1 MRKIAIMIFVALLPW
16 AADAQEGFKIV
27 GKLGGT
33 LGGDL
38 VLAGNTPAGLV
49 KLAEAK
55 MENGNFL
62 FIGRVDSLMPA
73 YILTAEQQS
82 VATLMLEN
90 QEYTVVAGEN
100 GIEVEGG
107 GEAQRILSQFDLINQ
122 QILRENMKAEQEL
135 KAAYAEQNSMKLQAL
150 QQQYQKKLVELAKA
164 QDVLMTTF
172 KDSPVT
178 AYVIANGMGQMDYV
192 SLQEVYD
199 RLGEPAKNSV
209 YGELIVR
216 QLDFLKQVEVGSV
229 APDFKAANL
238 AGDTLSLHGAKGK
251 LKLVDFWASWCGP
264 CRAEMPN
271 LRKLYKKYH
280 GKGLEIFAVSLDDKR
295 ANWEQAS
302 RDEQIKWLNVS
313 DLSGWRSPIAAR
325 YLVRA
330 IPATFLLDGENR
342 IIAKDLRGKELEK
355 KVMEVL
361 GK

>member
-1 MRKIAIMIFVALLPW
+1 M
-16 AADAQEGFKIV
+16 
-27 GKLGGT
+27 
-33 LGGDL
+33 
-38 VLAGNTPAGLV
+38 
-49 KLAEAK
+49 
-55 MENGNFL
+55 
-62 FIGRVDSLMPA
+62 
-73 YILTAEQQS
+73 
-82 VATLMLEN
+82 
-90 QEYTVVAGEN
+90 
-100 GIEVEGG
+100 
-107 GEAQRILSQFDLINQ
+107 
-122 QILRENMKAEQEL
+122 
-135 KAAYAEQNSMKLQAL
+135 
-150 QQQYQKKLVELAKA
+150 
-164 QDVLMTTF
+164 
-172 KDSPVT
+172 
-178 AYVIANGMGQMDYV
+178 
-192 SLQEVYD
+192 
-199 RLGEPAKNSV
+199 
-209 YGELIVR
+209 IVR
-216 QLDFLKQVEVGSV
+216 QLDFLKQVEVGSI

>member
-1 MRKIAIMIFVALLPW
+1 MIFAALLPW
-16 AADAQEGFKIV
+16 VANAQGGYKII

-38 VLAGNTPAGLV
+38 ILAGNTPAGLV

-90 QEYTVVAGEN
+90 LEYTVVAGEN

-107 GEAQRILSQFDLINQ
+107 GEAQRILSRFDAVNQ
-122 QILRENMKAEQEL
+122 QILRENMKAEQEV
-135 KAAYAEQNSMKLQAL
+135 KAAYSEQNMMKLQAL
-150 QQQYQKKLVELAKA
+150 QQQFQKRLVELAKE
-164 QDVLMTTF
+164 QDALMAAY

-178 AYVIANGMGQMDYV
+178 AYVIANGMEQMDYP
-192 SLQEVYD
+192 SLKEVYD
-199 RLGEPAKNSV
+199 RLGEPARGCV

-216 QLDFLKQVEVGSV
+216 RLEYLKQVEVGSV

-238 AGDTLSLHGAKGK
+238 AGDTLSLHGVTGK

-280 GKGLEIFAVSLDDKR
+280 GRGLEIFAVSLDDKR

-302 RDEQIKWLNVS
+302 REEQIVWPSVS

-330 IPATFLLDGENR
+330 IPATFLLDENNR
-342 IIAKDLRGKELEK
+342 IVAKDLRGKELEK
-355 KVMEVL
+355 KVAEIL